1 MQTMD
6 DSNTFPVEC
15 IRSDWGWELGRD
27 VIKTHIEEFCIAA
40 GQEAKKLL
48 DKVTRCGLWY

>member
-6 DSNTFPVEC
+6 DNNTFPVEC
-15 IRSDWGWELGRD
+15 IGSDWGWELGRD

-40 GQEAKKLL
+40 DQEAKKLL
-48 DKVTRCGLWY
+48 DKVQKEI